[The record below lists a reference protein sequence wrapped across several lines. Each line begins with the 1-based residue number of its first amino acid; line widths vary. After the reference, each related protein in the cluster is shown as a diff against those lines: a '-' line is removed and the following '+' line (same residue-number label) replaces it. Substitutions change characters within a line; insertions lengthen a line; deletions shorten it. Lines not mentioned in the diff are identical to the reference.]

1 MKSIQQMFLTDEQE
15 DAGAE
20 SSGIFLIN
28 LYLGWRHK
36 KEIPLIHKQDT
47 NDKWLG
53 E

>member
-1 MKSIQQMFLTDEQE
+1 MFLNDEQE

-28 LYLGWRHK
+28 LYLVWRHK
-36 KEIPLIHKQDT
+36 KEIPLIHKQYT